1 MNHESLVYEKWINS
15 QRTLTFSG
23 VIGAQMGSLKD
34 LKTYVMAAAMG
45 MLSSNGFVWLV
56 TDSQGR
62 LGVVP
67 TYGAG
72 TLLAYNRK
80 QTNAP
85 EFGGL
90 YQPAEPSSPS
100 PSSSPSSP
108 SPPNTP
114 SSSSSSPSSYQQHP
128 QPTSPASGLAPPP
141 LRTDPPA
148 GAHAFNTSARAS
160 VGTAD
165 DDSGLVARP
174 TSVWSGSSSSSYTSA
189 PSSTGAAWMGLEEH
203 LPAPAAA
210 PLDTLGQTLYPLFC
224 VSVHEHAWMAAGYG
238 VWGKEE
244 YLERFWTC
252 LDWAAVLD
260 SYTRYVIS
268 LRAP

>member
-1 MNHESLVYEKWINS
+1 LLYERWLNP

-23 VIGAQMGSLKD
+23 VIDAQMGSLED
-34 LKTYVMAAAMG
+34 LKTYVTAAAMG

-62 LGVVP
+62 LGIVP

-72 TLLAYNRK
+72 TLLAYKRR
-80 QTNAP
+80 QSNAP

-90 YQPAEPSSPS
+90 YQPAEPSSSPP
-100 PSSSPSSP
+100 PSSSPDSP
-108 SPPNTP
+108 SPSNNPP
-114 SSSSSSPSSYQQHP
+114 SSFSSSSPYQQQHP
-128 QPTSPASGLAPPP
+128 QPTSPTSGFTPPP
-141 LRTDPPA
+141 LRWDPPA
-148 GAHAFNTSARAS
+148 GAHAFTTSARAS
-160 VGTAD
+160 LGTAD
-165 DDSGLVARP
+165 DDRGFVARP
-174 TSVWSGSSSSSYTSA
+174 ANVWSDSA
-189 PSSTGAAWMGLEEH
+189 AGNTGAAWMGLEGH
-203 LPAPAAA
+203 LPA

-244 YLERFWTC
+244 YLDRFWTC

-260 SYTRYVIS
+260 SYTRYVMS
-268 LRAP
+268 LRPS